1 MYNNFMS
8 RVLIKVEYD
17 GRNFFGWQKQP
28 NKRTVQEE
36 LEKAI
41 EKLTGERV
49 EVFASG
55 RTDRGVHALDQ
66 GVHFDLEK
74 EIPVSRLVTAIN
86 NLLPNDVSVK
96 KAKKVANDFHARFD
110 IKSKTYIY
118 QIYNAKTK
126 SALFANRSAFVNY
139 DLDIDK
145 MKSVADLLQG
155 KHNFKGFCSADATV
169 KDFEREIY
177 SINVTRK
184 GKFIKIEV
192 TGNGFLYNMV
202 RIIAGTIVDAGRG
215 LLTEESVKKALE
227 NGDRSFAGRTM
238 PPEGLFLT
246 KTNY

>member
-1 MYNNFMS
+1 MYNNFMN

-17 GRNFFGWQKQP
+17 GRDFFGWQKQP

-96 KAKKVANDFHARFD
+96 KAKKVAKGFHARFD

-126 SALFANRSAFVNY
+126 SALLANRSAFVNY

-177 SINVTRK
+177 SINVTKK

-238 PPEGLFLT
+238 PPEGLFLA